1 MRDGRGGQRER
12 RAVTDFAPGLER
24 FFAGPPAEHRGLL
37 PEAEGQVPRWLH
49 GTWYQNGPG
58 RFARGGFAYTHWLD
72 GDGMVCALRFADGGA
87 CFTSRWVR
95 STKLAAEEEAERPIF
110 RTFGTAF
117 PGDRLKRGIML
128 ESPVNVSVYPFAGAL
143 LAFGE
148 QGLPWRLQPDSLAT
162 CGVFSAG
169 GALSEVTP
177 FAAHPKADPASGELF
192 NFGVAYT
199 AGEPALHLFRFDA
212 AGCLRNR
219 WRSPLPYACT
229 VHDFALSRRY
239 AVFHLGPYLLDMA
252 AVAGAGLAPVQALRW
267 EPERGA
273 RFLVI
278 ARDTG
283 EIVASVPAG
292 QGYCLHLINAFE
304 RGERLYV
311 DVLLLDRPIYDQYQP
326 LPDLFVDVAPGRP
339 ARFVIDLGRHEI
351 AERRDIPYECAPDFA
366 TIDPRR
372 AGTPCDTFWTL
383 GIAAAGRTG
392 RKFFDTLA
400 RGDWASR
407 STPDLYRA
415 PAGSYLCGDP
425 VFVPAPR
432 SAGGA
437 VICQSFDARRGS
449 GGVAIF
455 DAFDLAKGPVA
466 RVWTPGA
473 SRTGFH
479 AAFVPAPAPLDEGH
493 PDA

>member
-1 MRDGRGGQRER
+1 M
-12 RAVTDFAPGLER
+12 TDLAPGLER
-24 FFAGPPAEHRGLL
+24 FFAEPPAEHQGPLD
-37 PEAEGQVPRWLH
+37 EVEGQVPRWLR

-58 RFARGGFAYTHWLD
+58 RFARDGFAYTHWLD
-72 GDGMVCALRFADGGA
+72 GDGMVCALRVADGRV

-95 STKLAAEEEAERPIF
+95 STKRIAEEEAGRPLF
-110 RTFGTAF
+110 RAFGTAF

-162 CGVFSAG
+162 CGVFTAG

-199 AGEPALHLFRFDA
+199 AAEPALHLFRFDA
-212 AGCLRNR
+212 AGRLRDR

-229 VHDFALSRRY
+229 VHDFALSRQY
-239 AVFHLGPYLLDMA
+239 AVFHLSPYLLDMA
-252 AVAGAGLAPVQALRW
+252 AVARAGRAPLQALRW

-273 RFLVI
+273 RFLVL

-283 EIVASVPAG
+283 EIAASLPAG
-292 QGYCLHLINAFE
+292 PGYCLHLINAFE
-304 RGERLYV
+304 TEERLSV
-311 DVLLLDRPIYDQYQP
+311 DLLLLDRPVYDQYQP
-326 LPDLFVDVAPGRP
+326 VPDLFVDVAAGRP
-339 ARFVIDLGRHEI
+339 VRFVIDLARREV
-351 AERRDIPYECAPDFA
+351 AERRDLPYECAPDFA

-372 AGTPCDTFWTL
+372 AGASCDTFWTL
-383 GIAAAGRTG
+383 GIAATGRKG

-400 RGDWASR
+400 RGDWTSG
-407 STPDLYRA
+407 SIPDSYRA
-415 PAGSYLCGDP
+415 PAGHYLCGDP
-425 VFVPAPR
+425 VFVPEPGT
-432 SAGGA
+432 AGGV
-437 VICQSFDARRGS
+437 VIGQTFDAVRGA

-466 RVWTPGA
+466 RLWTPGH

-479 AAFVPAPAPLDEGH
+479 AAFVPAPRPADEGRA
-493 PDA
+493 DA